1 VRKACDEPLRCNVCL
16 RLWSFLGNMSLIS
29 FTALILEA
37 NHTPPSPRVMDFN
50 TDLLN
55 NLNRQDEDS
64 SGVLVMHH
72 PVYGPAPFP
81 SPTEPVYVG
90 PIDITTF
97 QQSKNINEIFTG
109 LDDISAPIICLPLAL
124 SSTPHSSN

>member
-1 VRKACDEPLRCNVCL
+1 
-16 RLWSFLGNMSLIS
+16 
-29 FTALILEA
+29 
-37 NHTPPSPRVMDFN
+37 MDFN